1 LPPLLASAGNVTV
14 MEDWAPLRGF
24 GYSAKWVLVAAV
36 SFAGGGRLDS
46 REQSGAMAIRAA
58 QIELLVL
65 RATVAGSEKLRKD
78 LVVLA
83 PSSRALTI
91 DEAAEAMAALP
102 KPVRC
107 AAHAPENR
115 ILVVRCEP
123 LSDDNER
130 VLHFGNARSGQKM
143 TDPQTPLLIRAEGGD
158 LLVTQAAYALWS
170 LDYYT
175 PITLFQGFRPPTDDE
190 RLLGAQSVVEISRI
204 EPVDLDT
211 VPPDVLPPS
220 LRR

>member
-1 LPPLLASAGNVTV
+1 MDSWG
-14 MEDWAPLRGF
+14 PLRLGL
-24 GYSAKWVLVAAV
+24 GYPVRCVLVATIW
-36 SFAGGGRLDS
+36 FGGGGRLAF
-46 REQSGAMAIRAA
+46 REQQSAAMAFRAA
-58 QIELLVL
+58 HIELLVL
-65 RATVAGSEKLRKD
+65 RATVAGSERLRND
-78 LVVLA
+78 SVVLA

-91 DEAAEAMAALP
+91 DEAAQTMAALP
-102 KPVRC
+102 KPARC
-107 AAHAPENR
+107 AAAASENGV
-115 ILVVRCEP
+115 LVVKCEP

-130 VLHFGNARSGQKM
+130 VLHFGNARSGQKI
-143 TDPQTPLLIRAEGGD
+143 TDPERPLLIRAGSGD

-175 PITLFQGFRPPTDDE
+175 PVTLFQGLRPPTDDE

-211 VPPDVLPPS
+211 FPPEVLPPS